1 MSSQPSTEPSPS
13 LHLSEPE
20 QASLERRGA
29 PRFQTDHWVHWW
41 KDGESMPRRGHM
53 MNLSAGG
60 CFIEAIQSVP
70 PGTRV
75 IVVLTRA
82 LKAEGEVRFRILGRG
97 MGIRFVEIDRKR
109 LLWIAPCPGKFSNAY
124 DEQVAAELETDEAS
138 SGLEPAEEGVL
149 NENEVE
155 LDRAS
160 AHALYLR
167 VLKVVNV
174 PELDFGAIERLI
186 APEPVLR
193 YWLLRYL
200 NSVGSFRAKIKS
212 IPQAL
217 TLLGERDLCRGL
229 MLMCAVLANT
239 GKPLGLIAPALVRGR
254 FCELLAPASRVSES
268 AALML
273 GLFSGM
279 DLILEASTEAMLE
292 EAYLPAEV
300 TEALLG
306 TSNDLRVLYE
316 LALAFESGE
325 ASTREELVKTT
336 RVSEGAAN
344 QAYAEAVQWVRGLHL
359 S

>member
-1 MSSQPSTEPSPS
+1 MSSQPPTEPS
-13 LHLSEPE
+13 LHLSNPEP
-20 QASLERRGA
+20 ASRERRST

-41 KDGESMPRRGHM
+41 KEGESMPRRGHM
-53 MNLSAGG
+53 MNISAGG
-60 CFIEAIQSVP
+60 CFIEAKQSVP

-75 IVVLTRA
+75 MVALTRA
-82 LKAEGEVRFRILGRG
+82 LKAEGEVRFRIFGRC
-97 MGIRFVEIDRKR
+97 MGIRFIEIDRKR
-109 LLWIAPCPGKFSNAY
+109 LLWIAPC
-124 DEQVAAELETDEAS
+124 EQLAADLESDEAS
-138 SGLEPAEEGVL
+138 SGSESAEEEVL

-160 AHALYLR
+160 AHALYLQ

-186 APEPVLR
+186 AAEPVLR

-200 NSVGSFRAKIKS
+200 NTVASFRVAIKS

-217 TLLGERDLCRGL
+217 TLLGERDLRRGL

-239 GKPLGLIAPALVRGR
+239 GKLLGLMVPALVRGR

-279 DLILEASTEAMLE
+279 DVMLDTSTEAMLE
-292 EAYLPAEV
+292 QACLPAEV
-300 TEALLG
+300 GEALLG
-306 TSNDLRVLYE
+306 APNELRVLYE

-325 ASTREELVKTT
+325 PSTREEAIKKAS
-336 RVSEGAAN
+336 VSEGAAN
-344 QAYAEAVQWVRGLHL
+344 QAYAEAVQWARGLRL